1 VGYERGAFTNA
12 LDALEKGDMLY
23 FVFAL
28 LCFALLWS
36 ETGKAIWV
44 YIGGPGVLFWSLL
57 YFYQFMAKEMPI
69 PSFETCAFSSRT
81 IV

>member
-28 LCFALLWS
+28 LCFAL
-36 ETGKAIWV
+36 ERNGKGDMGIHWRSWRSFLVVA
-44 YIGGPGVLFWSLL
+44 LFLSIHGKRNAHTK
-57 YFYQFMAKEMPI
+57 F
-69 PSFETCAFSSRT
+69 
-81 IV
+81 